1 MPLLPTPDH
10 YLYNLIA
17 MTSSEAKRL
26 WRRAV
31 KEHFD
36 FTCVYCGKTYDLSQ
50 LTIDHVRPRSR
61 GGGDVNNTVCACER
75 CNQEKGSTNWREF
88 ITRYNNPLRELIISN
103 YTHGSLQQTLQNT
116 SSTPSCS

>member
-1 MPLLPTPDH
+1 MTPLLPTPDH

-26 WRRAV
+26 WRRSI

-36 FTCVYCGKTYDLSQ
+36 CTCAYCGKSYDLSQ

-61 GGGDVNNTVCACER
+61 GGGDSNNTVCACQA
-75 CNQEKGSTNWREF
+75 CNQEKGSTNWRDF
-88 ITRYNNPLRELIISN
+88 IAKFNQPLREHIIF
-103 YTHGSLQQTLQNT
+103 THTNG
-116 SSTPSCS
+116 